1 MVRGTLVGLIPTEP
15 PPGPARPGFWRSPV
29 RSAWLTTIIGSALL
43 VCILIVSVTGFL
55 SHAAYQPDLGRN
67 ALVPRD
73 LDLQLF
79 VISWPTSPS
88 WLFAFTQGAHVT
100 VGLML
105 LPLLLFKLWSVI
117 PKLFWPPPTS
127 PAKALEKVANLLLV
141 GSAFFQV
148 LTGLTNAQLFY
159 PWHFNFV
166 VAHYFGAWIFVASV
180 VLHVAVK
187 VPTMRE
193 ARRTR
198 NEVLG
203 MAGDDLRSPNPGPTT
218 IDRRGVLGLLGASTG
233 AVFLTTFGQAAGG
246 PFRDLALFAP
256 RGRGED
262 FPVNKTAKVARITPE
277 MVGQDWRLKVVGE
290 GGRVVELS
298 RDELL
303 AMTQH
308 TEDLPI
314 ACVEGWSTTQTWT
327 GVRLVDLAALVGR
340 TGAASMHV
348 VSLQPQGAFK
358 QTTIGRQQVADERS
372 LLALQVAGKD
382 LPLDHGYPAR
392 LIVPALPG
400 VHCTK
405 WVETME
411 FA

>member
-1 MVRGTLVGLIPTEP
+1 MGLIPQTP

-43 VCILIVSVTGFL
+43 LCIVIVSSTGFL

-67 ALVPRD
+67 ALIPRE

-79 VISWPTSPS
+79 VIPWPTSPS
-88 WLFAFTQGAHVT
+88 WLYAFTQGAHVT
-100 VGLML
+100 VGFML

-117 PKLFWPPPTS
+117 PKLLWPLPTT
-127 PAKALEKVANLLLV
+127 PAAALEKFATLLLV

-148 LTGLTNAQLFY
+148 LTGLTNAQLYY
-159 PWHFNFV
+159 PWRFDFV

-180 VLHVAVK
+180 ILHVAVK
-187 VPTMRE
+187 FPTMKE

-198 NEVLG
+198 ADVLG

-218 IDRRGVLGLLGASTG
+218 IDRRGVLGLLGATTG
-233 AVFLTTFGQAAGG
+233 AVFLTTVGQSTGG
-246 PFRDLALFAP
+246 PLRELALFAP

-262 FPVNKTAKVARITPE
+262 FPVNKTAKVARITPQ
-277 MVGQDWRLKVVGE
+277 MVGDAWRLQVSGP
-290 GGRVVELS
+290 GGRSVELT
-298 RDELL
+298 RAELL
-303 AMTQH
+303 AMPQH
-308 TEDLPI
+308 THDLPI

-327 GVRLVDLAALVGR
+327 GVRLADLARLVGVDD
-340 TGAASMHV
+340 AASMRV
-348 VSLQPQGAFK
+348 ESLQPRGAFR
-358 QTTIGRQQVADERS
+358 QTTIGRAQVEAEAS
-372 LLALQVAGKD
+372 LLALEVAGRD
-382 LPLDHGYPAR
+382 LSLDHGYPAR
-392 LIVPALPG
+392 VIVPALPG

-405 WVETME
+405 WVKTVV

>member
-1 MVRGTLVGLIPTEP
+1 MGLIPTEP
-15 PPGPARPGFWRSPV
+15 PPGPTRPGFWRSPV
-29 RSAWLTTIIGSALL
+29 RSAWLTTIIGSLL
-43 VCILIVSVTGFL
+43 LACIVIVSTTGLL

-67 ALVPRD
+67 ALIPRE

-88 WLFAFTQGAHVT
+88 WLYAFTQGAHVT

-117 PKLFWPPPTS
+117 PKLFWPLPTT
-127 PAKALEKVANLLLV
+127 PAKALEKFATLLLV

-148 LTGLTNAQLFY
+148 LTGLTNAQLYY
-159 PWHFNFV
+159 PWRFDFV
-166 VAHYFGAWIFVASV
+166 VAHYVGAWIFVASV
-180 VLHVAVK
+180 VLHVAIK

-203 MAGDDLRSPNPGPTT
+203 MAGDDLRSPDPGPTT
-218 IDRRGVLGLLGASTG
+218 ISRRGVLGLLGGATG
-233 AVFLTTFGQAAGG
+233 AVFLTTVGQSTGG
-246 PFRDLALFAP
+246 PLRKLALFAP
-256 RGRGED
+256 RGRGSD
-262 FPVNKTAKVARITPE
+262 PFPVNKTARIARITPE
-277 MVGQDWRLKVVGE
+277 MVGPDWRLKVIGP
-290 GGRVVELS
+290 GGRSMELS
-298 RDELL
+298 RDDLL
-303 AMTQH
+303 AMTQY

-314 ACVEGWSTTQTWT
+314 ACVEGWSSMQTWT
-327 GVRLVDLAALVGR
+327 GVRLRDLAELVGKADAR
-340 TGAASMHV
+340 TMHV
-348 VSLQPQGAFK
+348 VSLQPAGAFN
-358 QTTIGRQQVADERS
+358 QTTIGRAQVADDRS
-372 LLALQVAGKD
+372 LLALRVGGQD

-392 LIVPALPG
+392 IIVPALPG

-405 WVETME
+405 WAGSLE